1 MYRCIIIDDEE
12 PARLLL
18 NDYCQKVDD
27 LEVIALLKSALPAMK
42 YIERGE
48 VDILFIDIN
57 MPTISGLDFVKSLSN
72 PPQIVFIT
80 AYREFA
86 VEGFELEVADYLLKP
101 IEFSRFLKAISKVK
115 RALKEGRIHSV
126 GEHSSSID
134 NHIPIDKPI
143 STFTDHIQ
151 LKSNKK
157 IYKVEFSDIL
167 YIQSQNEYLKYS
179 TKSNGNLLVYGTMK
193 SAEEMLSD
201 GSFYRIHRSYI
212 VNDSAIKYVE
222 GNRIVL
228 KDNQKLPLGD
238 NYRSDFLDHWQ

>member
-18 NDYCQKVDD
+18 NDYCQNVAD
-27 LEVIALLKSALPAMK
+27 LEVVALLKSALPAMK

-57 MPTISGLDFVKSLSN
+57 MPVISGVDFVKSLSK
-72 PPQIVFIT
+72 PPQIIFTT
-80 AYREFA
+80 AYREYA

-101 IEFSRFLKAISKVK
+101 IEFSRFLKAISKVR
-115 RALKEGRIHSV
+115 RAIES
-126 GEHSSSID
+126 ECTSPSSSL
-134 NHIPIDKPI
+134 IPHPSPTDSAFKPPI
-143 STFTDHIQ
+143 THVQ
-151 LKSNKK
+151 LKTNKK
-157 IYKVEFSDIL
+157 IYKIDFSDIL
-167 YIQSQNEYLKYS
+167 YVQSQNEYLKYY

-193 SAEEMLSD
+193 SAEEMLSN

-212 VNDSAIKYVE
+212 VNDSAIKYIE

-228 KDNQKLPLGD
+228 KDGQKLPLGE
-238 NYRSDFLDHWQ
+238 NYKTEFLAHWL

>member
-18 NDYCQKVDD
+18 NDYCQNVDD
-27 LEVIALLKSALPAMK
+27 LEVVALLKSALPAMK

-57 MPTISGLDFVKSLSN
+57 MPVISGVDFVKSLSK
-72 PPQIVFIT
+72 PPQIIFTT
-80 AYREFA
+80 AYREYA

-101 IEFSRFLKAISKVK
+101 IEFSRFLKAISKVR
-115 RALKEGRIHSV
+115 RAIES
-126 GEHSSSID
+126 ECSSSFSPFLSPYPSPTD
-134 NHIPIDKPI
+134 SVVKPPI
-143 STFTDHIQ
+143 THVQ
-151 LKSNKK
+151 LKTNKK
-157 IYKVEFSDIL
+157 IYKIDFSDIL
-167 YIQSQNEYLKYS
+167 YVQSQNEYLKYY

-193 SAEEMLSD
+193 SAEEMLSN

-212 VNDSAIKYVE
+212 VNDSAIKYIE

-228 KDNQKLPLGD
+228 KDGQKLPLGE
-238 NYRSDFLDHWQ
+238 NYKTEFLAHWL